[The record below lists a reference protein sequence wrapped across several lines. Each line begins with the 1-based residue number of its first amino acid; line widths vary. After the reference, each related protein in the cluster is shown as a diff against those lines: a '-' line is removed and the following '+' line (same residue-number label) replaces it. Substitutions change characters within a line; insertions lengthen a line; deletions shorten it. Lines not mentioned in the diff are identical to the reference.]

1 MRRWGLVLVVV
12 VTVSFCVLWASP
24 ASADG
29 TERIASY
36 DVTLAVQPSGDL
48 RVTEKIA
55 YDFGTNERHG
65 IYRAIPTKVPFDN
78 EHFRLYRLTDLDVT
92 SPDGAPDDVSRSEGA
107 GVTTLRIGNP
117 DKTVTG
123 QHSYVLTY
131 TIEGALNAFSD
142 RVELYWNAIGAEWS
156 VPIESATVHVAAPAA
171 IQGQVCFAGVR
182 GGTQP
187 CTSGAVSGDD
197 TKADFSQA
205 GGLSPY
211 NAFTIAV
218 ALPHDAVRSAAPILQ
233 ERWTLKKALTP
244 TPFTGALAAAILLL
258 GAGTV
263 MYLLGTKGRDR
274 RFVGQTPGLVP
285 APGTPETD
293 ERVPLI
299 SRAPVAVAFT
309 PPEGLRPGQIGTLLD
324 ERANVIDVTATIVDL
339 AVRGFLR
346 IDELERAHWFSSRD
360 WQLVRL
366 RKDEEGLLPY
376 EKELFRGLFH
386 SGETVKLS
394 ELKKKFAARL
404 AKVQTKLY
412 EDVTKAGWFRG
423 RPDTVRTRWGA
434 AGFVLTIGAAFLAF
448 ALFKLLHWG
457 PVAIVLLIVGLAVLR
472 SARRMPSRTARGTA
486 VLMQARGFREYIH
499 TAEANQLRF
508 EEGADI
514 FSRYLPYAIV
524 FGEAERW
531 VRVFG
536 PLAAG
541 AAATTGTGV
550 GPVWYTG
557 PNGWDASHFSDSL
570 TGFTSSAASTIAA
583 STPSSSGGSGFS
595 GGSSGGGGGGGGGG
609 SW

>member
-1 MRRWGLVLVVV
+1 VRGWGVVLLVV
-12 VTVSFCVLWASP
+12 SWCVLSAGP
-24 ASADG
+24 ASADDV
-29 TERIASY
+29 ERITSY
-36 DVTLAVQPSGDL
+36 DVTLTVRPSGDL
-48 RVTEKIA
+48 GVTEKIA
-55 YDFGTNERHG
+55 YDFGTNQRHG
-65 IYRAIPTKVPFDN
+65 IFRAIPTKVPYSNQDY
-78 EHFRLYRLTDLDVT
+78 FRLYRLTDLTVT
-92 SPDGAPDDVSRSEGA
+92 SPDGAPANVSRSEGA
-107 GVTTLRIGNP
+107 GVTTLRVGDP
-117 DKTVTG
+117 DRTVTG
-123 QHSYVLTY
+123 RHSYVLSY
-131 TIEGALNAFSD
+131 TIEGSLNAFSD
-142 RVELYWNAIGAEWS
+142 RVELYWNAIGAEWAA
-156 VPIESATVHVAAPAA
+156 PIDRATVHVVAPAA

-182 GGTQP
+182 GSTQP
-187 CTSGAVSGDD
+187 CTSGTVTGDD
-197 TKADFSQA
+197 TRADFSQA

-211 NAFTIAV
+211 SAFTIAV
-218 ALPHDAVRSAAPILQ
+218 ALPRDAVRSADPILL
-233 ERWTLKKALTP
+233 ERWSLRKALTP
-244 TPFTGALAAAILLL
+244 TPFTGALAGAILLL
-258 GAGTV
+258 GAATV

-274 RFVGQTPGLVP
+274 RYVGQTPGLLP
-285 APGTPETD
+285 AAGTPATD
-293 ERVPLI
+293 EAVPMLA
-299 SRAPVAVAFT
+299 RTPVAVAFA

-324 ERANVIDVTATIVDL
+324 ERANVVDVTATIVDL

-360 WQLVRL
+360 WQLVKL
-366 RKDEEGLLPY
+366 RQEEDGLLPY

-386 SGETVKLS
+386 SGPTVKLS

-423 RPDTVRTRWGA
+423 RPDQVRARWTV
-434 AGFVLTIGAAFLAF
+434 AGFVLTIGAAALAF
-448 ALFKLLHWG
+448 WLFRLLHWA
-457 PVAIVLLIVGLAVLR
+457 PVAIALLLVGFALLR
-472 SARRMPSRTARGTA
+472 AARRMPSRTAKGTA
-486 VLMQARGFREYIH
+486 VLVQARGFREYIH

-508 EEGADI
+508 EEGVDI

-541 AAATTGTGV
+541 AAAATGSGV

-570 TGFTSSAASTIAA
+570 TGFTSSATSTIAA